1 MKDYVLFMQ
10 RKIIKLGTSTLVT
23 SLPSKWILA
32 NNLKQGDS
40 LTVVEE
46 GPQVILSTKKEVRAK
61 TAKLHIAT
69 PKDFMGRLI
78 HTPYRFGYDRL
89 EVSFDDP
96 AVMPLI
102 RRFLDETLGFEIVD
116 QSEKSCVIEM
126 VAKGL
131 DEEFDKLL
139 RRTFH
144 LISGMLDDLA
154 SAVEK
159 KEEDQKN
166 ILSDIIEREKM
177 TDKLTYFCM
186 RVLNTRMHQ
195 PGHTQYHMV
204 LVWALEQIG
213 DDIRDLAAHLLQES
227 PSEGKL
233 GRNLKGKEIVKIS
246 PHTFHLMEQAFK
258 AFTQVYTKPTH
269 EGLLKARNLTRQ
281 CRKNAVVDPHLWAPI
296 WSLLSTLDHLLLVLP

>member
-1 MKDYVLFMQ
+1 MQ

-46 GPQVILSTKKEVRAK
+46 GPQIILSTKKEVRAK
-61 TAKLHIAT
+61 TAKLHIST

-159 KEEDQKN
+159 KVEGQQN

-204 LVWALEQIG
+204 LVWALERIG
-213 DDIRDLAAHLLQES
+213 DDIRDLAAYLLRDA
-227 PSEGKL
+227 PAEGKRS
-233 GRNLKGKEIVKIS
+233 RNLKGEGTLKFS
-246 PHTFHLMEQAFK
+246 PQIFRLIGQAFT
-258 AFTQVYTKPTH
+258 AFTQVYIKPTP

-281 CRKNAVVDPHLWAPI
+281 CRIKVVGDPKLWAPI
-296 WSLLSTLDHLLLVLP
+296 WSLLSTLDHLLLLLP